1 MPRLPRSTPALAGA
15 LTALLLLAPPAAA
28 YDDLQRGE
36 GGPTALDTAR
46 LFAGMGSQLD
56 PADIQAL
63 FGAGIAQNMRIPAE
77 HLRVAFYDAETGNR
91 LDRHHMRELMGAAPH
106 DGLVESFFLAEEM
119 APAGL
124 PMEVPQLVALL
135 DASFLASMRRPPAI
149 DVEFYDQRCGPRG
162 LRGGGVSGR
171 VPDEPCRPESSA
183 PASTDKPAPGK
194 APKAEPASEAATPDP
209 DGWGRLD
216 LSGAEPRPLARLPR
230 NREAFLRRFQALG
243 LEPDPTPNVESIPL
257 YIQGRNEAELLQRG
271 QAAITRLEEDGHTI
285 HRYSEEATE
294 LYGDEILVVYVY
306 AYVEQEAEN
315 ATRE

>member
-36 GGPTALDTAR
+36 DGPTALDTAR

-63 FGAGIAQNMRIPAE
+63 FGAGVAQNMRIPAE

-106 DGLVESFFLAEEM
+106 DGLVEGFFLAEEM

-171 VPDEPCRPESSA
+171 VPDEPCRPES
-183 PASTDKPAPGK
+183 PATGK
-194 APKAEPASEAATPDP
+194 TSKAEPATEAATPDP

-216 LSGAEPRPLARLPR
+216 LSGTEPRPLARLPR

-243 LEPDPTPNVESIPL
+243 LEPAPETESIPL
-257 YIQGRNEAELLQRG
+257 YIQGRNEAELLQHGR
-271 QAAITRLEEDGHTI
+271 AAITHLEEDGHTI

-306 AYVEQEAEN
+306 AYVEQETEK
-315 ATRE
+315 